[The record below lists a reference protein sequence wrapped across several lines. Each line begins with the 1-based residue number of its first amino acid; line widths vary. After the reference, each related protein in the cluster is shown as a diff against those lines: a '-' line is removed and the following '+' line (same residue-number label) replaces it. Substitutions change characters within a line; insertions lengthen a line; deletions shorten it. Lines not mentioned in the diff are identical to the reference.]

1 MGRPHTWC
9 NTLGTSDFMRVP
21 IPAARITTASGG
33 RLPVGLS
40 VICLTCRE
48 WWSRVPPARPEVAG
62 AGGFEPP
69 DAGTKTRCLTTWLR
83 PSHFRTRGRHPR
95 PPLPAGETYDR
106 QTNRQAPAARITTA
120 SGGRLPVGLSVI
132 CLTCREWWSRVP
144 PARPEVAGAGGFEPP
159 DA

>member
-69 DAGTKTRCLTTWLR
+69 DAGTKPGAL
-83 PSHFRTRGRHPR
+83 
-95 PPLPAGETYDR
+95 PLGY
-106 QTNRQAPAARITTA
+106 APAPDGRGAAGHHAARRKAAGYCITPSA
-120 SGGRLPVGLSVI
+120 DGA
-132 CLTCREWWSRVP
+132 
-144 PARPEVAGAGGFEPP
+144 ARPAA
-159 DA
+159 DR

>member
-83 PSHFRTRGRHPR
+83 PSAGRPRRRGAPRRPPQSGRILYHPERGRR
-95 PPLPAGETYDR
+95 GAAGCRSLTH
-106 QTNRQAPAARITTA
+106 QAREGASAARALLALSLIHISEPT
-120 SGGRLPVGLSVI
+120 RLGMISYAV
-132 CLTCREWWSRVP
+132 
-144 PARPEVAGAGGFEPP
+144 F
-159 DA
+159 